1 MEVGGDDLPKRKE
14 TKELHVWSVN
24 GEPGMVITWT
34 ISIHERILR
43 EGNNQRGAWAGGE
56 IGNSSFRLAALWERK
71 TQGFWSR

>member
-43 EGNNQRGAWAGGE
+43 EGNNGVLGQEG
-56 IGNSSFRLAALWERK
+56 RLVTAAL
-71 TQGFWSR
+71 G